1 MSAYEQNTQQSPC
14 NGRKTAPQAGHS
26 QKNWQASRGMRAY
39 VADPHDGHAIM
50 HSYRTGGTVGAMSGD
65 RAVGAAPSQVAATAL
80 GVASVFSSRLAIV
93 THRFSADDPTRADR
107 QRRLA
112 GRIRSQSAVR
122 IIVTSPA

>member
-14 NGRKTAPQAGHS
+14 SGRRTAPQVGHS

-39 VADPHDGHAIM
+39 VADPHDGHEIV
-50 HSYRTGGTVGAMSGD
+50 HSYRTGDTLGAVSGD
-65 RAVGAAPSQVAATAL
+65 RVVGAAQSQVTAIAS
-80 GVASVFSSRLAIV
+80 GVTSVFVSRLTMGA
-93 THRFSADDPTRADR
+93 HLFSADDLTRADR

-112 GRIRSQSAVR
+112 GRIRSQSAAR